1 MKINLQISV
10 NSGAAFLIYALG
22 AMFLTYMAGQ
32 NQAVERIY
40 ATALGGWTGGF
51 TAYLVKRNA
60 NHKADAAILAIQKE
74 VK

>member
-1 MKINLQISV
+1 MKLNISV

-22 AMFLTYMAGQ
+22 VVVLTLMAGH

-60 NHKADAAILAIQKE
+60 NHKADAAILAIEKGA
-74 VK
+74 K